1 MGPGESS
8 TGLLGATIGYDRP
21 AVPELPDLTIVAEAL
36 DAALRERPITRAV
49 AVAPL
54 AVRGT
59 PAELEAL
66 VGQRV
71 SGIRRRG
78 KFLLLDL
85 ERDAVVVNPMLTGRF
100 QLASDPAL
108 KHPTKTAVVVAFGP
122 RAGEATTSAAPW
134 THGAAWLPT
143 DAARPEI
150 RYRDPTQMG
159 KVYLLPAGIDR
170 PVPGL
175 GSDEIGPDA
184 DDAGLTR
191 DIWRERIRRHPGELK
206 NLLRNQ
212 AFVAGIGNA
221 YSDEILLRAKLSPLA
236 RTDRLKETEIARL
249 HTATQAVLT
258 EWTDRL
264 RAEAGDGFPAK
275 VTAFRPEMAAHGK
288 FGQPCPVCGARI
300 QRIVYA
306 ENECNYCP
314 KCQTGGR
321 VLADRSLS
329 RLLHADWPR
338 TPEAWEEEFGMGRLP
353 EAERGA

>member
-1 MGPGESS
+1 M
-8 TGLLGATIGYDRP
+8 
-21 AVPELPDLTIVAEAL
+21 PELPDLEVYRECLERRVKGQPLVKARVKSPFLVRTVEPPL
-36 DAALRERPITRAV
+36 AALHGKEVTAVRRLGKRLVFAFEDELFLVLHLMIAGRLKWGKPGAAPPGKIGLAAFDFPAGTLLLTEAGTKRRAALHV
-49 AVAPL
+49 VHGEDALKEHDPGGVEPL
-54 AVRGT
+54 AADLAAFAR
-59 PAELEAL
+59 AL
-66 VGQRV
+66 QREV
-71 SGIRRRG
+71 HTLKRT
-78 KFLLLDL
+78 
-85 ERDAVVVNPMLTGRF
+85 LT
-100 QLASDPAL
+100 DPRL
-108 KHPTKTAVVVAFGP
+108 F
-122 RAGEATTSAAPW
+122 
-134 THGAAWLPT
+134 
-143 DAARPEI
+143 
-150 RYRDPTQMG
+150 
-159 KVYLLPAGIDR
+159 
-170 PVPGL
+170 
-175 GSDEIGPDA
+175 
-184 DDAGLTR
+184 
-191 DIWRERIRRHPGELK
+191 
-206 NLLRNQ
+206 
-212 AFVAGIGNA
+212 AGIGNA